1 MFPIDKRVAQGTWYP
16 AADVIPQL
24 CFAVDEV
31 PMSTWN
37 STEDLYEL
45 ADLIEPTLA
54 RHGARKWDFIWSM
67 ERHFSEPYGPL
78 SKARQTFMA
87 GIPDMFLQDETAL
100 PETTREY
107 EVEGVLG
114 EQSHL
119 NRIEQQDLELLARPY
134 QYEADSDMPEE
145 YRSWLS
151 KMFFAHGECMMP
163 YFGDASKGHQSMFFA
178 VDKFSMEAAPN
189 PESRLRQNNFSNEE
203 YKHTYQFYKLYH
215 AYDPQIPIQIYER
228 EHQQFRAYEGTK
240 MEPSWMDR
248 AIFNNIADRFG
259 VYQGFEWAQSSY
271 APLAR
276 VALKVVKDERGH
288 SNMGYIHVRES
299 LEQGGEKARQEANR
313 RLEEYWYPQFM
324 ASFGSPTSRNNLNW
338 RKWGLKQHTNDQLRE
353 AFDREMRAVHES
365 LGLETPDLETST
377 ARGLEW
383 AEAMRNKRQPAPALK
398 Q

>member
-1 MFPIDKRVAQGTWYP
+1 MFPIDKRVAQGIWYP
-16 AADVIPQL
+16 APDVIPEL

-31 PMSTWN
+31 PMDTWN
-37 STEDLYEL
+37 SAEDLYEL
-45 ADLIEPTLA
+45 ADQIEPMLV
-54 RHGARKWDFIWSM
+54 RHGARKWDFIWSL

-78 SKARQTFMA
+78 PKARQTFMA
-87 GIPDMFLQDETAL
+87 GIPDMFLQDETAR
-100 PETTREY
+100 PEMAGAY
-107 EVEGVLG
+107 EVAGVLA

-119 NRIEQQDLELLARPY
+119 NRIEQEDLEVLAKPY
-134 QYEADSDMPEE
+134 QYEAGSDMPEE
-145 YRSWLS
+145 YRFWLG

-163 YFGDASKGHQSMFFA
+163 YFGDAAKGHDSMFSA
-178 VDKFSMEAAPN
+178 IDRFSLQAAPN
-189 PESRLRQNNFSNEE
+189 PESRLRQSNFSNEE

-215 AYDPQIPIQIYER
+215 EYNPEIPIQIYER
-228 EHQQFRAYEGTK
+228 EREQFRAYEGTQ
-240 MEPSWMDR
+240 MERSWMDR

-288 SNMGYIHVRES
+288 SNMGYLHLRES
-299 LEQGGEKARQEANR
+299 LERGGTAARETANR

-324 ASFGSPTSRNNLNW
+324 ASFGSSTSRNNLNW
-338 RKWGLKQHTNDQLRE
+338 RKWGLKQHTNDQLRM

-365 LGLETPDLETST
+365 LGLETPDLEKST

-383 AEAMRNKRQPAPALK
+383 ARALREKRKSAPAL
-398 Q
+398 QQ